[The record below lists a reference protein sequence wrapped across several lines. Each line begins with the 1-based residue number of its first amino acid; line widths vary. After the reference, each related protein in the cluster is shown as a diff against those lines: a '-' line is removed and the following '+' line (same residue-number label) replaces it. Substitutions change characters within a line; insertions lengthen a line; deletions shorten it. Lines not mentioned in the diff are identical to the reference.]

1 MTPTGFEPVIFPV
14 KGECPKP
21 LDEGA
26 NKNCLE
32 ERTYGIQPSTAT
44 NGPAVPTLGTAYAF
58 VRSSK
63 EFGTSSWLV
72 RATGLEPALHRQED
86 FKSPGSTIPPRPH
99 IKLKNQQCQRTVNLS
114 TMFLI

>member
-1 MTPTGFEPVIFPV
+1 MDQTIYIGDPYGIRTRVVAV
-14 KGECPKP
+14 KGQCPRP

-63 EFGTSSWLV
+63 EFGTSS
-72 RATGLEPALHRQED
+72 
-86 FKSPGSTIPPRPH
+86 
-99 IKLKNQQCQRTVNLS
+99 
-114 TMFLI
+114 